1 MLAGAAAIGLFVGV
15 GHYKASWS
23 LLLSE
28 KAKERATILRL
39 AGAFVGAYSETRR
52 QHMRADA
59 PVPAT
64 FRARAMQAFNA
75 SAPASN
81 ALRLDMV
88 GFPGRAVEREPT
100 DAALA
105 DVIRSFVGAAPEAA
119 SYTLDTPQGPVLRT
133 VYPSI
138 ANKESCVSCH
148 NALQPA
154 TKGHWRL
161 GDVMGAYVIDA
172 PMGGAVAILKR
183 NAIAAALG
191 AFIVLAGM
199 AAIFMREGR
208 RTADREPVARLPS
221 DSGAASSAT

>member
-15 GHYKASWS
+15 GYYSASWS

-28 KAKERATILRL
+28 KAQERETILRL
-39 AGAFVGAYSETRR
+39 TGAFVGAYSESRR
-52 QHMRADA
+52 RHMRADA

-75 SAPASN
+75 SAPAAD

-100 DAALA
+100 DADVA
-105 DVIRSFVGAAPEAA
+105 DAIRGFVAAEPEAA
-119 SYTLDTPQGPVLRT
+119 SFTLDTPQGPVLRT
-133 VYPSI
+133 VYPSV

-148 NALQPA
+148 NALQPN

-161 GDVMGAYVIDA
+161 NDIMGAYVIDA
-172 PMGGAVAILKR
+172 PLGAAAATLKR
-183 NAIAAALG
+183 NAVVAALG
-191 AFIVLAGM
+191 AFIVVAVM
-199 AAIFMREGR
+199 AAVFLREGR
-208 RTADREPVARLPS
+208 RMAGPESPERSPPAS
-221 DSGAASSAT
+221 SAASSAA